1 LDTFFRQTFC
11 FLAHKI
17 LFIRL
22 EFLLFYLFPDLAV
35 VHTAIKFE
43 AILLH
48 FNNLK
53 VIFETFC
60 FPFIQSHKI
69 LVLNATCALV
79 IFVKLNSN

>member
-11 FLAHKI
+11 FLARKI
-17 LFIRL
+17 IFIQL
-22 EFLLFYLFPDLAV
+22 GFLRSYLFLDFAV
-35 VHTAIKFE
+35 MHTAIKFE

-48 FNNLK
+48 FNNLI